1 MKKVIYLLVLCMVLV
16 RMLFPYRRNW
26 CRYGR
31 FLSVCLNQEAVRL
44 SDVSMEQ
51 IISTFAVYCVAVM
64 QSIYC

>member
-1 MKKVIYLLVLCMVLV
+1 
-16 RMLFPYRRNW
+16 MLFPYRRNW